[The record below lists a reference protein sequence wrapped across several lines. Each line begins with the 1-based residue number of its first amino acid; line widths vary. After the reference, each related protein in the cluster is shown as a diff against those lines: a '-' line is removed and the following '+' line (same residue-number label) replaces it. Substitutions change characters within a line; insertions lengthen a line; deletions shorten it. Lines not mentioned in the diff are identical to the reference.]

1 MVYSSHFIY
10 NNIRLRELSVG
21 YNVPVKNIS
30 FLRNALSG
38 LRLYFT
44 ANNLAMIW
52 AKEDGIDPDVSLKG
66 YRQVDTPVTKSYVF
80 GLNVNF

>member
-1 MVYSSHFIY
+1 M
-10 NNIRLRELSVG
+10 
-21 YNVPVKNIS
+21 
-30 FLRNALSG
+30 RNALSG